1 MPKVGHFVF
10 ALVLAAQLHS
20 LAYAQ
25 SSPPTTGATQSL
37 VLFASDE
44 GMARLA
50 RSTARVD
57 FPVLANQFEPQSN
70 GAFCGPT
77 SLTIVLNALF
87 SGSTDLPR
95 DRSRLQ
101 SEDFRYIPPQYDLTL
116 PRFTQ
121 DTVIA
126 KGPKTRA
133 QIFGEPH
140 LVNGKQIPDHGYQV
154 RQLDETLRAHGAR
167 TRLVI
172 VDNKL
177 SEDEVRKDLVSNL
190 QQRGNYIIISYRRE
204 AAGQRGG
211 GHISPLAAYD
221 PASDSFLLMDV
232 NPTHTGWAWMS
243 TAALIKGM
251 RTFDTVE
258 NRGYIHVTRP

>member
-1 MPKVGHFVF
+1 MLQQLFLGLG
-10 ALVLAAQLHS
+10 LVAGLLPS
-20 LAYAQ
+20 SYAQ
-25 SSPPTTGATQSL
+25 STLPATSAALQL
-37 VLFASDE
+37 VPFASDE

-87 SGSTDLPR
+87 SASTNLPR

-101 SEDFRYIPPQYDLTL
+101 SEDFRYIPPKYDLTL

-154 RQLDETLRAHGAR
+154 RQLDETLRAHGAS

-172 VDNKL
+172 IGDKL
-177 SEDEVRKDLVSNL
+177 PEDEVRKDLVSNL
-190 QQRGNYIIISYRRE
+190 QQRGDYLIISYRRE

-221 PASDSFLLMDV
+221 AESDSFLLMDV
-232 NPTHTGWAWMS
+232 NPTHTGWVWMP
-243 TAALIKGM
+243 TAALVSGM

-258 NRGYIHVTRP
+258 NRGYIHIGKP